1 MGLENRENQ
10 TEFIQNPKSDLIAEN
25 IENKNILNLAI
36 SEKYELDK
44 SSWVLDLAH
53 KVENDRQQLDKDF
66 NIAWEFITWQC
77 KLDLS
82 NFKFDIIN
90 EKFWNNQDIKKLYYE
105 LKNELDI
112 DIFQT
117 LKAYDD
123 YICKYLKFPEWR
135 EMSKLEYNKLIKNV
149 QTIIIMELSKLNEKL
164 LELREDNNGSLE
176 WMQWIINWAI
186 ESTLEPVRESVMSSA
201 QFYLEMQNQDVK
213 NILSDKIGKL
223 HVNMRMREIQE
234 AFVDKQL
241 MIHHKDGFFDFHE
254 ESDYTK
260 QIDEIPKDIIRND
273 SFLTANKVRNSY
285 RDLYLVN
292 NDINFDGSTITQ
304 DIASLE
310 HISVL
315 NEKDK
320 QTELEYMVS
329 WLALELFLALPFIG
343 TANSILNSVTWD
355 DINIDFIKS
364 VRPDLDQSYQVE
376 TTWWDRLIEVWA
388 AGLGLVGMR
397 SLAKSW
403 QIAEFFEA
411 IAAAGISKWQLFKSM
426 WKMSWHLW
434 INMEQ
439 LQKFFQMEQ
448 VVVKEKNIYDRWNSQ
463 IKKDISFDEIKEAL
477 SQWKLLDPKKIIA
490 FWKLD
495 DMERMDAIKS
505 YFPELKYTQIHDVV
519 TAHHMPGNLFSHS
532 KKEVIAKMRFLI
544 EDAKIPGTTVKKIMD
559 MWLAGK
565 VSHVSEMFRLDVPEL
580 MKNLENLKELK
591 KLKKLPDYIPND
603 FTGIKTQD
611 FAIIQNRQ
619 FLAWEMKSPT
629 AFSRDIKVEG
639 ETFITIRATDKLTL
653 DIVADNIKVMKKEQ
667 LDFTNLYDKEL
678 KGDKIVTDV
687 YSKEALYNAMYKAI
701 ST

>member
-10 TEFIQNPKSDLIAEN
+10 TEFIQQERADITTQNY
-25 IENKNILNLAI
+25 ENKNILNLAI

-53 KVENDRQQLDKDF
+53 KVEEDRQQLDQES
-66 NIAWEFITWQC
+66 NIASEFITRQC

-82 NFKFDIIN
+82 SFKFDMIN
-90 EKFWNNQDIKKLYYE
+90 EKFWNNQEVKNLYYE

-123 YICKYLKFPEWR
+123 YICKYLQFPEWR
-135 EMSKLEYNKLIKNV
+135 EISKKEYDNLIKNV
-149 QTIIIMELSKLNEKL
+149 QTIIVMELWKLNEKL

-176 WMQWIINWAI
+176 WMQWIVNWAI
-186 ESTLEPVRESVMSSA
+186 HETLEPVRQSVMSSA

-223 HVNMRMREIQE
+223 HVNMRTREIKE
-234 AFVDKQL
+234 ALVDKQL
-241 MIHHKDGFFDFHE
+241 IIHHKDWFFDFHE

-260 QIDEIPKDIIRND
+260 QIDDIPTDIIRND
-273 SFLTANKVRNSY
+273 SFLTANKVRNGY

-304 DIASLE
+304 DISSLE
-310 HISVL
+310 HVSVL

-388 AGLGLVGMR
+388 AGLGLIGMR

-403 QIAEFFEA
+403 KIAEFFEA
-411 IAAAGISKWQLFKSM
+411 IAALGMSKWQLFKSM

-439 LQKFFQMEQ
+439 LQKFFQAEQ
-448 VVVKEKNIYDRWNSQ
+448 IVAKEKNIYDRWNSQ
-463 IKKDISFDEIKEAL
+463 MKKDTSFDEISNAL
-477 SQWKLLDPKKIIA
+477 MNWNSIDPKRIIE

-495 DMERMDAIKS
+495 DFTRRDTLHS
-505 YFPELKYTQIHDVV
+505 YFPELDYLQVQKVIE
-519 TAHHMPGNLFSHS
+519 AHHMPGNLFSHS

-544 EDAKIPGTTVKKIMD
+544 EDAQIPGKTVKQIMD
-559 MWLAGK
+559 MWLAWK
-565 VSHVSEMFRLDVPEL
+565 VSGVSEMFRLDLPEL
-580 MKNLENLKELK
+580 MKNLKNFPELK
-591 KLKKLPDYIPND
+591 K
-603 FTGIKTQD
+603 QD

-629 AFSRDIKVEG
+629 AFIRDIKVEG
-639 ETFITIRATDKLTL
+639 ETFITIRATDKQTL
-653 DIVADNIKVMKKEQ
+653 DTIANNIKVMKKEQ
-667 LDFTNLYDKEL
+667 LDFTHLYDKEL

-687 YSKEALYNAMYKAI
+687 YNKQWLFNAMYKLP

>member
-1 MGLENRENQ
+1 MGLENRENNQ
-10 TEFIQNPKSDLIAEN
+10 VYSESAQKNIANINNAN
-25 IENKNILNLAI
+25 IENINYII
-36 SEKYELDK
+36 SQRYQLDWDK
-44 SSWVLDLAH
+44 DILDLAS
-53 KVENDRQQLDKDF
+53 KVEGDRQQLDQNS
-66 NIAWEFITWQC
+66 NIAFESIKWQC

-82 NFKFDIIN
+82 SLKFDMIN

-105 LKNELDI
+105 LKSELDI

-123 YICKYLKFPEWR
+123 YICKYLQFPEWR
-135 EMSKLEYNKLIKNV
+135 EITKWEYDNLIKNV
-149 QTIIIMELSKLNEKL
+149 QTIIVMELWKLNEKL
-164 LELREDNNGSLE
+164 LELREDNNGSLK
-176 WMQWIINWAI
+176 WMQWIVNWAI
-186 ESTLEPVRESVMSSA
+186 QSTLEPVRESVMSSA

-223 HVNMRMREIQE
+223 HVNMRIREIHE

-241 MIHHKDGFFDFHE
+241 MIHHKDWFFDFHE
-254 ESDYTK
+254 QSDYTK

-273 SFLTANKVRNSY
+273 SFWTADKVRNGY

-304 DIASLE
+304 DISSLE
-310 HISVL
+310 HVSVL

-343 TANSILNSVTWD
+343 TANSLLNSVTWN

-376 TTWWDRLIEVWA
+376 TTWWDRLIEIWA
-388 AGLGLVGMR
+388 AGLGLIGMR

-411 IAAAGISKWQLFKSM
+411 IVALGMSKGQLFKSM

-434 INMEQ
+434 INIDQ

-448 VVVKEKNIYDRWNSQ
+448 VVAKEKNIYDRWNSQ
-463 IKKDISFDEIKEAL
+463 IKKDADFYEISNAL
-477 SQWKLLDPKKIIA
+477 IYWDPIDPKKIIA

-495 DMERMDAIKS
+495 DMERMTAIKS
-505 YFPELKYTQIHDVV
+505 YFPELNYRQIHDIVE
-519 TAHHMPGNLFSHS
+519 AHHMPWNLFSHS

-544 EDAKIPGTTVKKIMD
+544 EDAKIPGKTVKKIMD
-559 MWLAGK
+559 MWLAWK
-565 VSHVSEMFRLDVPEL
+565 VSHVSEMFRLDLPEL
-580 MKNLENLKELK
+580 TKNLKNFPE
-591 KLKKLPDYIPND
+591 
-603 FTGIKTQD
+603 IKQQD

-629 AFSRDIKVEG
+629 DFTRDIKVEG

-653 DIVADNIKVMKKEQ
+653 DTVANNIKVMKKEQ
-667 LDFTNLYDKEL
+667 LDFTHLYDKEL

-687 YSKEALYNAMYKAI
+687 YSKQALYNAMYKLP

>member
-10 TEFIQNPKSDLIAEN
+10 TEYIQQERADITTQNH
-25 IENKNILNLAI
+25 ENKNILNLAI

-53 KVENDRQQLDKDF
+53 KVENDRQQLDQDS
-66 NIAWEFITWQC
+66 NIASEFITRQC

-82 NFKFDIIN
+82 SFKFDMIN
-90 EKFWNNQDIKKLYYE
+90 EKFWNNKEVKNLYYE

-135 EMSKLEYNKLIKNV
+135 EISKQEYDNLIKNV
-149 QTIIIMELSKLNEKL
+149 QTIIVMELWKLNEKL

-176 WMQWIINWAI
+176 WMQWIVNWAI
-186 ESTLEPVRESVMSSA
+186 QSTLEPVRESVMSSA
-201 QFYLEMQNQDVK
+201 QFYLEMRNQDVK

-223 HVNMRMREIQE
+223 HVNMRTREIKE
-234 AFVDKQL
+234 ALIDKQL
-241 MIHHKDGFFDFHE
+241 MIHHKDWFFDFHK

-304 DIASLE
+304 DISSLE
-310 HISVL
+310 HVSVL

-329 WLALELFLALPFIG
+329 GLALELFLALPFIG

-355 DINIDFIKS
+355 DINIDFLKM

-376 TTWWDRLIEVWA
+376 TTWWDRLIEIWA
-388 AGLGLVGMR
+388 AGLGLIGMR
-397 SLAKSW
+397 GLAKSW
-403 QIAEFFEA
+403 KIAEFFEA
-411 IAAAGISKWQLFKSM
+411 IAAAGMSKWQLFKSM

-463 IKKDISFDEIKEAL
+463 IKKDTDFYEISTAL
-477 SQWKLLDPKKIIA
+477 INWDSIDPKRVIE
-490 FWKLD
+490 FWKLG
-495 DMERMDAIKS
+495 DMERMSTIES
-505 YFPELKYTQIHDVV
+505 YFPELDYLQVQKVIE
-519 TAHHMPGNLFSHS
+519 AHHMPGNLFSHS

-544 EDAKIPGTTVKKIMD
+544 EDSQIPGTTVKKIMD

-565 VSHVSEMFRLDVPEL
+565 VSHVSEMFRLDVPEF
-580 MKNLENLKELK
+580 MKNLKNFPELK
-591 KLKKLPDYIPND
+591 K
-603 FTGIKTQD
+603 QD

-629 AFSRDIKVEG
+629 AFTRDIKVEG
-639 ETFITIRATDKLTL
+639 ETFITIRATDKQTL
-653 DIVADNIKVMKKEQ
+653 DTIANNIKVMKKEQ
-667 LDFTNLYDKEL
+667 LDFTHLYDKEL
-678 KGDKIVTDV
+678 KSDTIVENV
-687 YSKEALYNAMYKAI
+687 YNKQALYNAMYKLP

>member
-1 MGLENRENQ
+1 MGLENRENNQ
-10 TEFIQNPKSDLIAEN
+10 VYPESAQKNIANINNAN
-25 IENKNILNLAI
+25 IENINYII
-36 SEKYELDK
+36 SQRYQLDWDK
-44 SSWVLDLAH
+44 DILDLAS
-53 KVENDRQQLDKDF
+53 KVEGDRQQLDQNS
-66 NIAWEFITWQC
+66 NIAFESIKWQC

-82 NFKFDIIN
+82 SLKFDMIN

-105 LKNELDI
+105 LKSELDI

-123 YICKYLKFPEWR
+123 YICKYLQFPEWR
-135 EMSKLEYNKLIKNV
+135 EITKWEYDNLIKNV
-149 QTIIIMELSKLNEKL
+149 QTIIVMELWKLNEKL
-164 LELREDNNGSLE
+164 LELREDNNGSLK
-176 WMQWIINWAI
+176 WMQWIVNWAI
-186 ESTLEPVRESVMSSA
+186 QSTLEPVRESVMSSA

-223 HVNMRMREIQE
+223 HVNMRIREIHE

-241 MIHHKDGFFDFHE
+241 IIHHKDWFFDFHE
-254 ESDYTK
+254 QSDYTK

-273 SFLTANKVRNSY
+273 SFWTADKVRNGY

-304 DIASLE
+304 DISSLE
-310 HISVL
+310 HVSVL

-343 TANSILNSVTWD
+343 TANSLLNSVTWN

-376 TTWWDRLIEVWA
+376 TTWWDRLIEIWA
-388 AGLGLVGMR
+388 AGLGLIGMR

-411 IAAAGISKWQLFKSM
+411 IVALGMSKGQLFKSM

-448 VVVKEKNIYDRWNSQ
+448 VVAKEKNIYDRWNSQ
-463 IKKDISFDEIKEAL
+463 IKKDADFYEISNAL
-477 SQWKLLDPKKIIA
+477 IYWDPIDPKKIIA

-495 DMERMDAIKS
+495 DMERMTAIKS
-505 YFPELKYTQIHDVV
+505 YFPELNYRQIHDIVE
-519 TAHHMPGNLFSHS
+519 AHHMPGNLFSHS

-544 EDAKIPGTTVKKIMD
+544 EDAKIPGKTVKKIMD
-559 MWLAGK
+559 MWLAWK
-565 VSHVSEMFRLDVPEL
+565 VSHVSEMFRLDLQEL
-580 MKNLENLKELK
+580 TKNLKNFPE
-591 KLKKLPDYIPND
+591 
-603 FTGIKTQD
+603 IKQQD

-629 AFSRDIKVEG
+629 AFTRDIKVDG
-639 ETFITIRATDKLTL
+639 ETFITIRATDKPTL
-653 DIVADNIKVMKKEQ
+653 DTVANNIKVMKKEQ
-667 LDFTNLYDKEL
+667 LDFIHLYDKEL

-687 YSKEALYNAMYKAI
+687 YSKQALYNAMYKLP

>member
-10 TEFIQNPKSDLIAEN
+10 TEFIQQERADITTQNY
-25 IENKNILNLAI
+25 ENKNILNLAI

-53 KVENDRQQLDKDF
+53 KVEEDRQQLDQES
-66 NIAWEFITWQC
+66 NIASEFIIWQC

-82 NFKFDIIN
+82 SFKFDMIN
-90 EKFWNNQDIKKLYYE
+90 EKFWNNQEVKNLYYE

-123 YICKYLKFPEWR
+123 YICKYLQFPEWR
-135 EMSKLEYNKLIKNV
+135 EISKQEYDNLIKNV
-149 QTIIIMELSKLNEKL
+149 QTIIVMELWKLNEKL

-176 WMQWIINWAI
+176 WMQWIVNWAI
-186 ESTLEPVRESVMSSA
+186 HETLEPVRESVMSSA

-223 HVNMRMREIQE
+223 HVNMRTREIKE
-234 AFVDKQL
+234 ALVDKQL
-241 MIHHKDGFFDFHE
+241 IIHHKDWFFDFHE

-260 QIDEIPKDIIRND
+260 QIDDIPTDIIRND
-273 SFLTANKVRNSY
+273 SFLTANKVRNGY

-304 DIASLE
+304 DISSLE
-310 HISVL
+310 HVSVL

-388 AGLGLVGMR
+388 AGLGLIGMR

-403 QIAEFFEA
+403 KIAEFFEA
-411 IAAAGISKWQLFKSM
+411 IAALGMSKWQLFKSM

-439 LQKFFQMEQ
+439 LQKFFQAEQ
-448 VVVKEKNIYDRWNSQ
+448 IVAKEKNIYDRWNSQ
-463 IKKDISFDEIKEAL
+463 MKKDTSFDEISNAL
-477 SQWKLLDPKKIIA
+477 MNWNSIDPKRIIE

-495 DMERMDAIKS
+495 DFTRRDTLHS
-505 YFPELKYTQIHDVV
+505 YFPDLSYTQIQKVIE
-519 TAHHMPGNLFSHS
+519 AHHMPGNLFSHS

-544 EDAKIPGTTVKKIMD
+544 EDAQISGKIVKQIMD
-559 MWLAGK
+559 MWLAWK
-565 VSHVSEMFRLDVPEL
+565 VSDISEMFRLDVPEL
-580 MKNLENLKELK
+580 MKNLKNFPEFK
-591 KLKKLPDYIPND
+591 K
-603 FTGIKTQD
+603 QD

-629 AFSRDIKVEG
+629 AFIRDIKVEG
-639 ETFITIRATDKLTL
+639 ETFITIRATDKQTL
-653 DIVADNIKVMKKEQ
+653 DTIANNIKVMKKEQ
-667 LDFTNLYDKEL
+667 LDFTHLYDKEL

-687 YSKEALYNAMYKAI
+687 YNKQWLFNAMYKLP